1 MCVVSYIPFKKG
13 FILTSNRD
21 ENHQRL
27 TVPPKKYIHNNDTL
41 VYPKDLEKGGTW
53 FALNSS
59 EKKIACILNAT
70 GKNNTKEYNQSRG
83 QLLLQTLLP
92 EKLKLNTV
100 ELENTAPFVL
110 LTLTFG
116 SLPIFKEYSWD
127 GEIISVKKK
136 DLKQPKIWCSNTL
149 YSPIENKKIRAL
161 FEKELSQLNSS
172 NSILK
177 FHKSLSQPLNSSVF
191 LIKNAG
197 IKTVSSTSF
206 KFENKT
212 KELFYNDFNEEKM
225 TFLKNL

>member
-1 MCVVSYIPFKKG
+1 M
-13 FILTSNRD
+13 
-21 ENHQRL
+21 
-27 TVPPKKYIHNNDTL
+27 
-41 VYPKDLEKGGTW
+41 YPKDLEKGGTW

-70 GKNNTKEYNQSRG
+70 GKNKIKEYNQSRG
-83 QLLLQTLLP
+83 KLLLQTLIP

-127 GEIISVKKK
+127 GEIISVKKN
-136 DLKQPKIWCSNTL
+136 DPKQPKIWCSNTL

-177 FHKSLSQPLNSSVF
+177 FHKSLSQPLNSSIF

-206 KFENKT
+206 KFENTT
-212 KELFYNDFNEEKM
+212 KELFYNDFNEEKT